1 MTIGEYINIYLI
13 EHSMSQRQFAKRCNL
28 SNGYISMLI
37 NNVNPRTGKPL
48 VPSLSALLAI
58 SNGMGITL
66 DELIDKT
73 EDTPVDIS
81 ITKNMPGAKRSNEH
95 IEEFIE
101 LFSRLSSE
109 QQTLI
114 ISQIKGILSN
124 Q

>member
-1 MTIGEYINIYLI
+1 MTIGEYISIYLT

-58 SNGMGITL
+58 SSGMGITL
-66 DELIDKT
+66 DELIEKT

-81 ITKNMPGAKRSNEH
+81 ITKNMPGAVKSTEH
-95 IEEFIE
+95 IEEFID

>member
-1 MTIGEYINIYLI
+1 MTIGEYINIYLT

-58 SNGMGITL
+58 SSGMGITL
-66 DELIDKT
+66 DELIEKT

-81 ITKNMPGAKRSNEH
+81 ITKNMPGAGKSTEH
-95 IEEFIE
+95 IDEFID